1 MRTLFVLATLF
12 AAYLYAEA
20 QGYGRVV
27 YIAPDGSLRASVI
40 PLHIVD
46 GDFSEHAVEIH
57 DSAGKLLRRAD
68 YDSPDHEHGRD
79 IMHAAWSPDS
89 QFFVFST
96 TSSGGH
102 SAWHFS
108 TYVYVRSR
116 NAVFYLDDLVGGP
129 LVEPYFSFTSPAK
142 FFSKR
147 LNYRDGEKIAE
158 QPIPVQVNLHDVT
171 FAK

>member
-12 AAYLYAEA
+12 VALLRAEA

-27 YIAPDGSLRASVI
+27 YIAPDATLRASVI
-40 PLHIVD
+40 PLRIVD
-46 GDFSEHAVEIH
+46 GHLSEYAVEIH

-68 YDSPDHEHGRD
+68 YASPDHEHGRD

-108 TYVYVRSR
+108 TYAYVRSR
-116 NAVFYLDDLVGGP
+116 NAVCYLDDLVGGP
-129 LVEPYFSFTSPAK
+129 LVEPYFSFLSPAT

-158 QPIPVQVNLHDVT
+158 QPIPVEKNLHDVT